1 MLDNTRFPQNPI
13 SSPVQIHPSN
23 LLLTLYKLLRPAEPN
38 SSSAIHENAKTLSF
52 DNRLKKT
59 KLISFFSYF
68 KDLTVCLCQS
78 RCILGSKSIPSATY
92 SNPCINNYALQNRI
106 AHQLFMK
113 MIKLYHLII
122 ALKKPTGPKKICIF
136 QGSYSLPLPEP
147 LYIHSCNFISSN
159 LISSQGRSIPYLHS
173 SLYFS

>member
-78 RCILGSKSIPSATY
+78 RCILRSKSIPSAIY

-113 MIKLYHLII
+113 MIKLLII
-122 ALKKPTGPKKICIF
+122 ALKKPTGPKKFAYFKDLTVCLCQSHCI
-136 QGSYSLPLPEP
+136 
-147 LYIHSCNFISSN
+147 
-159 LISSQGRSIPYLHS
+159 SIVATSFHPI
-173 SLYFS
+173 